1 MQILSRAS
9 WLARAFLTV
18 AFATLAVPAQ
28 SGWVQWTTSSG
39 GNGHYYLAV
48 YVPGG
53 INWADARA
61 KAQALGGDLA
71 TITSAA
77 ENSFVFLR
85 IADPIFWRQPASG
98 PVRLFGPWLGGFQ
111 PPGSGE
117 PLAQWSWVTG
127 ESWSYT
133 SWDSGEPNNLNG
145 NEDHLH
151 FFAPGTNPLPRWN
164 DLVQTQSC
172 PGFVVESAVPPVAA
186 YVGLGVG
193 CAPAGQSPP
202 LLAPVAGELPRLG
215 STSHLR
221 VSGYPVS
228 AVSGFVAL
236 GLGNRYVATLSG
248 PARLPISLAPLGW
261 TGCNQLIQAD
271 SFFAYVPAGGFF
283 DQVVA
288 VPNHPLLLGEA
299 IFAQALVLA
308 PGDARTSNSIL
319 GCVGP

>member
-1 MQILSRAS
+1 
-9 WLARAFLTV
+9 
-18 AFATLAVPAQ
+18 
-28 SGWVQWTTSSG
+28 VQWSPSSG
-39 GNGHYYLAV
+39 GNGHWYLAV

-85 IADPIFWRQPASG
+85 IADPIFWRQPATG
-98 PVRLFGPWLGGFQ
+98 PVRLFGPWIGGFQ
-111 PPGSGE
+111 PPGSAE
-117 PLAQWSWVTG
+117 PLGLWSWVTG
-127 ESWSYT
+127 EPWSYT
-133 SWDSGEPNNLNG
+133 SWDTGEPNNLNG

-151 FFAPGTNPLPRWN
+151 FYAPGTNPLPRWN
-164 DLVQTQSC
+164 DLLQTQSC

-193 CAPAGQSPP
+193 CAPAGQSPS
-202 LLAPVAGELPRLG
+202 R
-215 STSHLR
+215 LR
-221 VSGYPVS
+221 VSGYPVN

-236 GLGNRYVATLSG
+236 GLGNRYVATPSG

-261 TGCNQLIQAD
+261 TGCNQLIQAE
-271 SFFAYVPAGGFF
+271 SLFAYVPAGGFF

-288 VPNHPLLLGEA
+288 VPNQPLLLGEA